1 MKTFVVI
8 KAINHNVLQV
18 KNSHS
23 EECIVFGKGIGFQKK
38 AGDTINQSD
47 VEKVYFT
54 KDSKN
59 RTIYQRLV
67 EICDERL
74 VTAVERAIDRV
85 FAQLGVDPNENLR
98 IALLDHL
105 NFSIYRLN
113 HGLSISNMFIDE
125 LQIMYEMEAGIARS
139 LMKEINDEM
148 SIQLPESEIGFITLH
163 IHASIK
169 KEQASMSNLYFDIIA
184 KSLSFL
190 KTQYGID
197 YEQDQLKK
205 VRLMTHLKF
214 ALKRAHDQTL
224 VRKEI
229 SLDIKQSFPKAYA
242 IASSL
247 AEFIHSMYDIR
258 FLDTEI
264 GYLAIHIEHIKNH

>member
-18 KNSHS
+18 KNSLN

-38 AGDTINQSD
+38 AGDMINQSD

-125 LQIMYEMEAGIARS
+125 LQIMYEKEASIARS

-205 VRLMTHLKF
+205 VR
-214 ALKRAHDQTL
+214 
-224 VRKEI
+224 
-229 SLDIKQSFPKAYA
+229 
-242 IASSL
+242 
-247 AEFIHSMYDIR
+247 
-258 FLDTEI
+258 
-264 GYLAIHIEHIKNH
+264 

>member
-18 KNSHS
+18 KNSLN

-38 AGDTINQSD
+38 AGDMINQSD

-125 LQIMYEMEAGIARS
+125 LQIMYEKEASIARS

-229 SLDIKQSFPKAYA
+229 SLDIKQSFPTAYA
-242 IASSL
+242 IALSL